1 MPWPGLLDA
10 LLSTL
15 TVENKEIFK
24 GFPHLS
30 GVSARRRDYDKL
42 TREVSKGLLPTAP
55 PSYSEAIKGSEANR
69 ESGVFGS
76 VAEAVGRVVF
86 VFFRIWVVENR

>member
-1 MPWPGLLDA
+1 MAWPAGCPVVD
-10 LLSTL
+10 SD
-15 TVENKEIFK
+15 
-24 GFPHLS
+24 S
-30 GVSARRRDYDKL
+30 GEQRNFQRFSSSVYVSARRRDYDKL

-69 ESGVFGS
+69 EGGVFGS

-86 VFFRIWVVENR
+86 VFSDLGG